1 MNRNLLWELY
11 CMVIETW
18 WKAEKLLNL
27 TAVLDNFIWSCSQCK
42 NTFWKMVRIVKHTRF
57 HLHSIIWAW
66 HKTKL
71 SVNDGTQAA
80 SSIKL

>member
-1 MNRNLLWELY
+1 MNRNLLCELSF
-11 CMVIETW
+11 MVIETW

-27 TAVLDNFIWSCSQCK
+27 TAVLDNFIWSWSHCK
-42 NTFWKMVRIVKHTRF
+42 ITFWKMVSIVKHTRF
-57 HLHSIIWAW
+57 HFHSIIWAW

-80 SSIKL
+80 PSIKL